1 MLITFERVWA
11 VGPSDVR
18 RIVFSSCHNNHEL
31 EQSPTDDVFEQF
43 RAHKS
48 ATCLKGVKSCQ
59 KGVLPKLSRDGGVY
73 PRASIPKRGTWSHP
87 TFDHSRSPAIY
98 TLEKKKKLPRCLG
111 GAQGARQT
119 LQILIWS
126 EFDGEHG
133 RRRRRKALP
142 PLSSR
147 FLGGCTPFGQ
157 MLKKN
162 VHTVFDKP

>member
-1 MLITFERVWA
+1 MVSLT
-11 VGPSDVR
+11 SDV
-18 RIVFSSCHNNHEL
+18 VFSTCYNHHEL
-31 EQSPTDDVFEQF
+31 EQSPTSGVFEPV
-43 RAHKS
+43 RGTPNRDVSKR
-48 ATCLKGVKSCQ
+48 GKSCQ

-147 FLGGCTPFGQ
+147 FFGGCTPFGQ